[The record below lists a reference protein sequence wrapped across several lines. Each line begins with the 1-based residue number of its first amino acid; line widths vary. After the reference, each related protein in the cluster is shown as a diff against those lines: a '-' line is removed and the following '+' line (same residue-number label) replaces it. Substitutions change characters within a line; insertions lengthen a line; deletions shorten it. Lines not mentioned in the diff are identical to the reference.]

1 MHDWLQRTPGTDGT
15 TIRLTSSKAA
25 GNTFTLSQQED
36 ELLECYFH
44 HVRAEA
50 IKGLTSGQGRFFV
63 DCGGNPLTNLYSDLQ
78 RLTKKY
84 LPQEPGAAV
93 DETPS
98 TSPGASLPTPPV
110 SLGKQWDRFLEA
122 FPVSLHSA
130 PPSQAMGRQVTQPTE
145 EAVQRALT
153 KEGWA
158 NNTRSVQGVV
168 GGWVAP
174 RDTPTSS
181 QSLICSISEQSWRG
195 LAVRDFGGLKGKGVV
210 ATCPM
215 DKGDVVCDSHGT
227 LMKRPNLKVK
237 RFALTFPDGPRQVL
251 VFLALQ
257 SIKVGEELFWDYDVT
272 RASFGGEGPCL
283 KGSRLD
289 RNLNSHTELSSAAK
303 TKLQLMLAT
312 LGRLRATH
320 PSVAMVTRLD
330 LDQAEGIGSLQRHR
344 KPPQTSEA
352 GPSSPSFRSTKFPD
366 HVAVLNILLEDFKEL
381 QEGPEP
387 APKLIN
393 NIQSKLHRI
402 RQFVGWMSHGKTDL
416 GKLEFLG
423 DLDILRGWVKSL
435 RTNNMSLTTTLHYLK
450 NVRQFVVFIQETAPP
465 SSRLSKRDLTR
476 VVRELKASIK
486 SWMRPVVL
494 HQMRVKG
501 KKDATMHSIKELQE
515 CRRLALRHTTL
526 DQSNLFGYVTPYLAS
541 LYGHRLGVFL
551 NMTDEQVSQA
561 VYGPEGNDY
570 LIKVEDHK
578 TNESFGT
585 AKLLL
590 SYQEYS
596 WNLTKYVKRAWSDMQ
611 LRGEATFT
619 SLRSA
624 VATFARD
631 RHGEDSQE
639 RKTMVRLMCHDTA
652 TSDKFYTMDLTM
664 EQARRGAGVA
674 EEEEDEEEEE
684 NKEVLK
690 SKIEKL
696 EAMLQGR
703 NDEIESLKQYNRT
716 MLIKYKN
723 LQQSV
728 NRTRQE
734 WLALLSSRAAP
745 PQTSQVGASSMGTS
759 QVIAL
764 RQLAFPDHVT
774 VLNDILE
781 EFRKLQAGP
790 RPSPKLLNNVQDKA
804 L

>member
-1 MHDWLQRTPGTDGT
+1 MLASGRLNVSAEQCPVPSCGLQ
-15 TIRLTSSKAA
+15 
-25 GNTFTLSQQED
+25 
-36 ELLECYFH
+36 
-44 HVRAEA
+44 
-50 IKGLTSGQGRFFV
+50 
-63 DCGGNPLTNLYSDLQ
+63 
-78 RLTKKY
+78 
-84 LPQEPGAAV
+84 
-93 DETPS
+93 
-98 TSPGASLPTPPV
+98 
-110 SLGKQWDRFLEA
+110 
-122 FPVSLHSA
+122 
-130 PPSQAMGRQVTQPTE
+130 
-145 EAVQRALT
+145 
-153 KEGWA
+153 
-158 NNTRSVQGVV
+158 
-168 GGWVAP
+168 
-174 RDTPTSS
+174 
-181 QSLICSISEQSWRG
+181 
-195 LAVRDFGGLKGKGVV
+195 
-210 ATCPM
+210 
-215 DKGDVVCDSHGT
+215 
-227 LMKRPNLKVK
+227 
-237 RFALTFPDGPRQVL
+237 
-251 VFLALQ
+251 
-257 SIKVGEELFWDYDVT
+257 
-272 RASFGGEGPCL
+272 

-289 RNLNSHTELSSAAK
+289 RNLNSHTEHSSAAK

-312 LGRLRATH
+312 LGRLRA
-320 PSVAMVTRLD
+320 SIGGNGV
-330 LDQAEGIGSLQRHR
+330 QAGPGPGGRAACRDIGSPPRHR
-344 KPPQTSEA
+344 KQAPPLLHSGRQNSRTMS
-352 GPSSPSFRSTKFPD
+352 PSS
-366 HVAVLNILLEDFKEL
+366 DFKEL

-393 NIQSKLHRI
+393 NVQSKLHRI

-450 NVRQFVVFIQETAPP
+450 NVRQFVVFIQETPPP

-515 CRRLALRHTTL
+515 CRRLALHHTTL
-526 DQSNLFGYVTPYLAS
+526 DQSNLFGYVTAYLAS

-624 VATFARD
+624 VATFARN

-664 EQARRGAGVA
+664 EQARRDTSMMSPFEHHPSSKTFSVLLGAGVA
-674 EEEEDEEEEE
+674 EDSEDEED
-684 NKEVLK
+684 KEVLK

-723 LQQSV
+723 LQRSV

-734 WLALLSSRAAP
+734 WLALLSSRAAL
-745 PQTSQVGASSMGTS
+745 PQTSQV
-759 QVIAL
+759 
-764 RQLAFPDHVT
+764 D
-774 VLNDILE
+774 DILE

-804 L
+804 LCRMDKRGHAWPVEAQVLGAARPSAGMGVTSERMLNGPLHNIALPQECHQGAEGIHQVVGTATCHSRHAREGEEGGYPSLHAGAMRVPQAGTIGNPQTPL